1 MALPV
6 LTTPTY
12 ELEVPSTDEKIKYRP
27 FLVKEEKV
35 LLIALESG
43 ESSQIVQAIKTI
55 VDECTYN
62 KLPLGKLPMFDI
74 EYIFLQIRSKA
85 VGEVSKLN
93 LLCPDDG
100 KTYVEVEVNLSEI
113 EVEVNETHKNKIEL
127 TEDMGMIMTYP
138 TIDSFIDGK
147 FTDITAENMIDVVA
161 SCVLQIYEK
170 KGEVVYDAKDST
182 KQEMVEFIEN
192 MNTNQFK
199 DVQDFFDSMPVLKH
213 TVKFKNP
220 KTKVECEM
228 VLKGLN
234 DFFV

>member
-1 MALPV
+1 MALPI

-43 ESSQIVQAIKTI
+43 ENSQIVQAIKTI
-55 VDECTYN
+55 VDECTFN
-62 KLPLGKLPMFDI
+62 KLPLGRMPMFDI

-85 VGEVSKLN
+85 VGEVSKLS
-93 LLCPDDG
+93 LLCPDDNT
-100 KTYVEVEVNLSEI
+100 TYANVEVNLADVEVEVH
-113 EVEVNETHKNKIEL
+113 ETHDNKIQL
-127 TEDMGMIMTYP
+127 TDDMGMIMTYP
-138 TIDSFIDGK
+138 TIDSFLDGK
-147 FTDITAENMIDVVA
+147 FVDITAENMIDVVA

-182 KQEMVEFIEN
+182 KLEMVEFIEN
-192 MNTNQFK
+192 LNSKQFK
-199 DVQDFFDSMPVLKH
+199 DIQNFFDSMPVLKH
-213 TVKFKNP
+213 TVTIVNP
-220 KTKVECEM
+220 KTKIKSEII
-228 VLKGLN
+228 LKGLN

>member
-43 ESSQIVQAIKTI
+43 ENAQIVRAIKTI

>member
-6 LTTPTY
+6 LTIPTY

-43 ESSQIVQAIKTI
+43 ENAQIVRAIKTI

-138 TIDSFIDGK
+138 TIDSFIDGN
-147 FTDITAENMIDVVA
+147 FADITANNMIDVVA

-182 KQEMVEFIEN
+182 KQEMVEFVEN
-192 MNTNQFK
+192 INTKQFK
-199 DVQDFFDSMPVLKH
+199 DIQNFFDSMPVLKH
-213 TVKFKNP
+213 TVKVKNP
-220 KTKVECEM
+220 STKVESE
-228 VLKGLN
+228 VTLKGLN